1 MGNHKTTELLYTDKS
16 NELLKSMPNFV
27 KAYIRAIHN
36 RTAPRTRYEY
46 LKDIQNLFDYIKD
59 SQNLSSISAISLNTL
74 DALTKTDFEE
84 YFEYLEHYEKNGK
97 ELTNSRESIKRKMS
111 ALRKFFDY
119 LFTSELITSD
129 EIRKVELPKLHKKEI
144 TYLDNNEVVDFLN
157 AVENGDNLSKKAT
170 DYHKKQST
178 RDLAICYL
186 LLSTGIRVS
195 ECAELDIDDI
205 DMTNSCVRIVRKG
218 GDEATVYFSDEASGY
233 LQSYLE
239 ERKNMNNVPD
249 TEKALFISSQK
260 RRMSIRS
267 IEILIKKYAQRSVP
281 LKHITP
287 HKLRSTF
294 ATTLYEQTG
303 DIYLVAETLGHK
315 DVSTTKEHYANL
327 SDKRKENNRNKVQFK
342 R

>member
-1 MGNHKTTELLYTDKS
+1 MSNHKNTELVFTDKC
-16 NELLKSMPNFV
+16 NELLGTMPDFV
-27 KAYIRAIHN
+27 KSYIRAIHN

-46 LKDIQNLFDYIKD
+46 LKDIQNFLNYVQERFELTSVKIE
-59 SQNLSSISAISLNTL
+59 NLQT
-74 DALTKTDFEE
+74 LTKINFEE
-84 YFEYLEHYEKNGK
+84 YFEYLEHYEKDGK

-111 ALRKFFDY
+111 SLRKFFDY
-119 LFTSELITSD
+119 LFKSEFITSD

-144 TYLDNNEVVDFLN
+144 IFLEQNETIDFLD
-157 AVENGDNLSKKAT
+157 AVEKGEKLSKKEM

-205 DMTNSCVRIVRKG
+205 DMTNSCIRIVRKG
-218 GDEATVYFSDEASGY
+218 GDEATVYFSDEAAGY
-233 LQSYLE
+233 IQSYLE
-239 ERKNMNNVPD
+239 ERNHIKGVPD

-260 RRMSIRS
+260 KRMSIRS
-267 IEILIKKYAQRSVP
+267 IEMLIKKYAQRSVP
-281 LKHITP
+281 MKHITP
-287 HKLRSTF
+287 HKLRSTY

-327 SDKRKENNRNKVQFK
+327 SNKRKEESRNKVQFK
-342 R
+342 K

>member
-1 MGNHKTTELLYTDKS
+1 MSNHKNTELIYTDKA
-16 NELLKSMPNFV
+16 NALIATMPDFV

-46 LKDIQNLFDYIKD
+46 LKDIQNFLDYVKETFD
-59 SQNLSSISAISLNTL
+59 LSSVKIENLQT
-74 DALTKTDFEE
+74 LTKIDFEE
-84 YFEYLEHYEKNGK
+84 YFEYLEHYEKDNK

-111 ALRKFFDY
+111 SLRKFFDY
-119 LFTSELITSD
+119 LFKSEYITSD

-144 TYLDNNEVVDFLN
+144 VYLENNETIDFLN
-157 AVENGDNLSKKAT
+157 AVENGNKLTKKQM

-205 DMTNSCVRIVRKG
+205 DMNNACVRIVRKG
-218 GDEATVYFSDEASGY
+218 GDEAIVYFSDEASGY
-233 LQSYLE
+233 IETYLE
-239 ERKNMNNVPD
+239 ERKNMKGLAD
-249 TEKALFISSQK
+249 GEKALFISSQK
-260 RRMSIRS
+260 RRMSVRS
-267 IEILIKKYAQRSVP
+267 IQLLVKKYAERSVP
-281 LKHITP
+281 MKKITP
-287 HKLRSTF
+287 HKLRSTY

-315 DVSTTKEHYANL
+315 DVTTTKEHYANL
-327 SDKRKENNRNKVQFK
+327 SNKRKEENRNKVQFK
-342 R
+342 K